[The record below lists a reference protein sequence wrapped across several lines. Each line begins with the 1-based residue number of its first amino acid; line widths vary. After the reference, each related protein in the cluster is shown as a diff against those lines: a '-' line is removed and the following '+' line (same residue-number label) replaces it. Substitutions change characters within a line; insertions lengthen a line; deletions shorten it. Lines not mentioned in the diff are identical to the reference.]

1 MKKTD
6 NYLDE
11 AIKNIRKDR
20 EITKDLLNDLIIYLS
35 KDEARHTEVGTVA
48 AKYVETLQRSNEQ
61 LVKIVTLL
69 EKKKST
75 SAGLT
80 DDDKSE
86 IFDLL
91 NGENQ
96 CRTINKIDPCQE
108 DLADCFIALSI
119 ALLQPHL
126 GTQEI

>member
-11 AIKNIRKDR
+11 AIENIRKDR

-48 AKYVETLQRSNEQ
+48 SKYVETLQRSNEQ
-61 LVKIVTLL
+61 LVKLVTLL

-75 SAGLT
+75 SVGLT
-80 DDDKSE
+80 EDDKSE

-91 NGENQ
+91 NGDN
-96 CRTINKIDPCQE
+96 
-108 DLADCFIALSI
+108 
-119 ALLQPHL
+119 
-126 GTQEI
+126 

>member
-11 AIKNIRKDR
+11 AIENIRKDR
-20 EITKDLLNDLIIYLS
+20 EITKDLLHDLIVYLS
-35 KDEARHTEVGTVA
+35 KDETRHTEVGTVA

-61 LVKIVTLL
+61 LVKLVTLL
-69 EKKKST
+69 EKKKGT
-75 SAGLT
+75 SDGLT

-91 NGENQ
+91 NGE
-96 CRTINKIDPCQE
+96 
-108 DLADCFIALSI
+108 
-119 ALLQPHL
+119 H
-126 GTQEI
+126 